1 MIRSPRFVAIKE
13 RPIPYISTLQPEKCR
28 GCVWGEWAGSVQ
40 MCKTVECKKKEGDAK
55 GKDRAAMTRF
65 GL

>member
-1 MIRSPRFVAIKE
+1 MIRSPRFVAIRE

-40 MCKTVECKKKEGDAK
+40 MCKRLRCQKEGANDKAK
-55 GKDRAAMTRF
+55 AND
-65 GL
+65 